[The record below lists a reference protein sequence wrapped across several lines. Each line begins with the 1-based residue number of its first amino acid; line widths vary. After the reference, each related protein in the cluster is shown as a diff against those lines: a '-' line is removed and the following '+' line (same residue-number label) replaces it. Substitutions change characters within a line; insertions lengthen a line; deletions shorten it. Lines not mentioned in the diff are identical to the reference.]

1 MNILDKTDETKVFR
15 DPIHGYIKV
24 NHQIIW
30 ELIQTR
36 EMQRLRRIHQLGGN
50 FQVYHTAEHS
60 RFSHSLGVYEII
72 RRMVNEIASLHTY
85 LSEKEQVIIMIAGL
99 LHDIGHGPFSHF
111 FETLVNQRH
120 EEISIKIILSSSSQ
134 VNQVLREYDSSLPEH
149 IANIL
154 AHAHPNPLL
163 NEIISSQ
170 LDADR
175 MDYLL
180 RDAYE
185 TGTSYG
191 RFDLERIL
199 RTMRV
204 VDFHL
209 CIKESGIHSIEDYIM
224 ARYHMYW
231 QVYLHPDAKSFEILI
246 GKLLER
252 YEEIRSVSRID
263 GLEFFYQPFDLEQ
276 FYRMDEN
283 YFYSILLKLL
293 DFPDVYIRDLADRIL
308 NRRLYDWM
316 RDYSYEEAEQL
327 KKAIEK
333 RNLPLSLYTHE
344 EALSSYMYRPYAEND
359 QSQAIYV
366 LDQKGRLF
374 PLSQKSEIVKALLKM
389 ETKTNRTFYFVKK
402 KSKFDPI

>member
-1 MNILDKTDETKVFR
+1 MHILDKTEETKVFR

-36 EMQRLRRIHQLGGN
+36 EIQRLRRIHQLGGN

-85 LSEKEQVIIMIAGL
+85 LSEEEQVIMMVAGL
-99 LHDIGHGPFSHF
+99 LHDLGHGPFSHF
-111 FETLVNQRH
+111 FETLIKQKH
-120 EEISIKIILSSSSQ
+120 EEISIKIILSPSSQ
-134 VNQVLREYDSSLPEH
+134 VNQVLSQYDFQLPDH
-149 IANIL
+149 IAKIL
-154 AHAHPNPLL
+154 AHTHPNPLL

-204 VDFHL
+204 VDSHL
-209 CIKESGIHSIEDYIM
+209 CLKESGIHSIEDYIM

-246 GKLLER
+246 QKLFER
-252 YEEIRSVSRID
+252 YEEIRSVYKID
-263 GLEFFYQPFDLEQ
+263 DLEFFYAPFDLEK
-276 FYRMDEN
+276 FHRMDEN
-283 YFYSILLKLL
+283 YFYAIISKLL
-293 DFPDVYIRDLADRIL
+293 DFEDVYIRDLADRIL

-316 RDYSYEEAEQL
+316 RDYSYEEAEQV
-327 KKAIEK
+327 KEMIKK

-344 EALSSYMYRPYAEND
+344 EALSSYMYRPYAENK
-359 QSQAIYV
+359 QSKAIYV
-366 LDQKGRLF
+366 LDQKGELF
-374 PLSQKSEIVKALLKM
+374 PLSKKSEIVKALLKM